1 MHNKEKRKQLF
12 LFIFA
17 LIISITL
24 AIVLT
29 LVEKQVSVPK
39 MIIFGFSSFLNI
51 ITICIFTFPYIN
63 KIVIE
68 YLKGRKIYYL
78 FLLVVIINPL
88 LNWIFI
94 DSLNGFIV
102 AFLSYLA
109 WIALPVIAF
118 MQAYVIDK
126 IKFKSLLLVAGILI
140 LAYGFD
146 SRLMYSVLS
155 GFDEGKYSFSSLW
168 VSAIILTIYSIQL
181 EKAEIRLRWTL
192 NLKKLILSLG
202 SLVVL
207 FAVIVPLG
215 LYTEFLVWSPDWP
228 GFALFILAFI
238 GIWFTIALP
247 EELIARSIIQ
257 YQLSEKTVPK
267 SSKYY
272 KYHKWIILVVASFIF
287 GLSHHNN
294 TSAEFAWIYIGFATF
309 AGILYGI
316 CWRYGNLAT
325 AMLTH
330 TLVDW
335 IWQLLFR

>member
-102 AFLSYLA
+102 
-109 WIALPVIAF
+109 
-118 MQAYVIDK
+118 
-126 IKFKSLLLVAGILI
+126 
-140 LAYGFD
+140 
-146 SRLMYSVLS
+146 
-155 GFDEGKYSFSSLW
+155 
-168 VSAIILTIYSIQL
+168 
-181 EKAEIRLRWTL
+181 
-192 NLKKLILSLG
+192 
-202 SLVVL
+202 
-207 FAVIVPLG
+207 
-215 LYTEFLVWSPDWP
+215 
-228 GFALFILAFI
+228 
-238 GIWFTIALP
+238 
-247 EELIARSIIQ
+247 
-257 YQLSEKTVPK
+257 
-267 SSKYY
+267 
-272 KYHKWIILVVASFIF
+272 
-287 GLSHHNN
+287 
-294 TSAEFAWIYIGFATF
+294 
-309 AGILYGI
+309 
-316 CWRYGNLAT
+316 
-325 AMLTH
+325 
-330 TLVDW
+330 
-335 IWQLLFR
+335 